1 MVRNE
6 RRDPFD
12 RLRAARALVDLGD
25 ARGTAEISSFAALPA
40 HEVPWAAATAVGR
53 LTALVARLGSAS
65 WPSRIL
71 SVVDTKMTK
80 SAGEH
85 WVCSVLASA
94 GWGAALTRDGLE
106 RTDILAVRAD
116 GTRRMIEVQVKA
128 ASPMPQPNWRCGTK
142 TQLPSLSDREWFVFV
157 ALDPMPGQAPASYV
171 VPRDHVWAAA
181 WMEHQAWLTEPGV
194 PPGKRNT
201 GFDQARV
208 YASTWEGYRNAWD
221 LLEQPTSQCPVRLP
235 QAWRAWVDDPRVGL
249 PPGHPWGDVLPDWQA
264 VEGS

>member
-1 MVRNE
+1 MASGGLVGEGAVDWNPAWLAEWQRHYAAVRELLRDEQDTEILPGTTVHGLDVGRWAARHQEHTVWHPLMDGQRE
-6 RRDPFD
+6 RLE
-12 RLRAARALVDLGD
+12 RLRFAPRPAKPEAA
-25 ARGTAEISSFAALPA
+25 
-40 HEVPWAAATAVGR
+40 
-53 LTALVARLGSAS
+53 
-65 WPSRIL
+65 
-71 SVVDTKMTK
+71 
-80 SAGEH
+80 
-85 WVCSVLASA
+85 
-94 GWGAALTRDGLE
+94 
-106 RTDILAVRAD
+106 
-116 GTRRMIEVQVKA
+116 VKA
-128 ASPMPQPNWRCGTK
+128 PKGR
-142 TQLPSLSDREWFVFV
+142 SDAFERGLRLARYRARTGS